1 MSIYTSGKQLLPL
14 RFYNVM
20 VDTNQIS
27 LSRETSN
34 RVVAYCTATS
44 YHIKSLFAV
53 LKAHYKATLFRD
65 VVHIEMGS
73 PDDDIRDIFCF
84 PYGVALFWGFT
95 EQEELEF
102 LQEIKQFEHRP
113 QEPPEREAMHFSFGT
128 SPKIE
133 EEEIILPDTD
143 LFSRLAV
150 SHGLAQSVK
159 LAIFESVIQ
168 KTIDTTK
175 NIPEQ
180 LAARGKI
187 PLSKREIRKKMGELF
202 IERSSVNLHSDIL
215 DVPEFFWDH
224 SEVEPLYTMIA
235 NHLDLET
242 RIEVLN
248 QRLDIVHD
256 LFEMLGNELNHQH
269 SSKLEWIIIWLIVIE
284 VLLTLFKPH
293 G

>member
-1 MSIYTSGKQLLPL
+1 MTENTLQPL
-14 RFYNVM
+14 ESKRC
-20 VDTNQIS
+20 
-27 LSRETSN
+27 
-34 RVVAYCTATS
+34 VAYCTATS
-44 YHIKSLFAV
+44 YHLKSLFEA
-53 LKAHYKATLFRD
+53 LKVRYKATLLRD
-65 VVHIEMGS
+65 VVYVEIGQVHPSINV
-73 PDDDIRDIFCF
+73 RDIFCF
-84 PYGVALFWGFT
+84 AYGVTVFWGF
-95 EQEELEF
+95 EEKEELHF
-102 LQEIKQFEHRP
+102 LKEIKPFEHSSLDGS
-113 QEPPEREAMHFSFGT
+113 ERETMSFSFGAAA
-128 SPKIE
+128 KIE
-133 EEEIILPDTD
+133 EEEIILPDPD

-159 LAIFESVIQ
+159 LATFENAIQ

-180 LAARGKI
+180 LAIRGKI
-187 PLSKREIRKKMGELF
+187 PLGKHEIRKKMGELF

-242 RIEVLN
+242 RLEVLN

-284 VLLTLFKPH
+284 VIVTLLH
-293 G
+293 QYG

>member
-1 MSIYTSGKQLLPL
+1 MPEKPTPEKSIQEKTVQERTVQEEAPRL
-14 RFYNVM
+14 
-20 VDTNQIS
+20 
-27 LSRETSN
+27 
-34 RVVAYCTATS
+34 VAYCTASS
-44 YHIKSLFAV
+44 YN
-53 LKAHYKATLFRD
+53 LKTLFEALKVRYKVTMMRD
-65 VVHIEMGS
+65 VVHVEVGEGEIH
-73 PDDDIRDIFCF
+73 DLFCF
-84 PYGVALFWGFT
+84 GYGVAIFWGFS
-95 EQEELEF
+95 EKEEKKLLRE
-102 LQEIKQFEHRP
+102 LKSFEVKHH
-113 QEPPEREAMHFSFGT
+113 EPFERELMSFSFGKT
-128 SPKIE
+128 PKIE
-133 EEEIILPDTD
+133 EDEIVLPDKD
-143 LFSRLAV
+143 VLSRLAV

-159 LAIFESVIQ
+159 LATFENVIQ

-180 LAARGKI
+180 LSIRGRI

-224 SEVEPLYTMIA
+224 SEVEPLYTLIA

-248 QRLDIVHD
+248 QRLDVVHD

-284 VLLTLFKPH
+284 VVMSIVH
-293 G
+293 HYGY

>member
-1 MSIYTSGKQLLPL
+1 MS
-14 RFYNVM
+14 
-20 VDTNQIS
+20 DTFLDPIAP
-27 LSRETSN
+27 R
-34 RVVAYCTATS
+34 RCIAYCTATS
-44 YHIKSLFAV
+44 YN
-53 LKAHYKATLFRD
+53 LKALFEALKVRYKATLFRD
-65 VVHIEMGS
+65 VVHFEINPNMQ
-73 PDDDIRDIFCF
+73 DIFCF
-84 PYGVALFWGFT
+84 AYGVTVFWGF
-95 EQEELEF
+95 QEKEEKQF
-102 LQEIKQFEHRP
+102 LSEIKNFEYHP
-113 QEPPEREAMHFSFGT
+113 QEAVERELMNFSFGLT
-128 SPKIE
+128 PKIE
-133 EEEIILPDTD
+133 EEEIILPDTE

-159 LAIFESVIQ
+159 LATFENAIQ

-180 LAARGKI
+180 LAIRGKV

-224 SEVEPLYTMIA
+224 SEVEPLYTMVG

-242 RIEVLN
+242 RLEVLN

-269 SSKLEWIIIWLIVIE
+269 SSRLEWIIIWLIVIE
-284 VLLTLFKPH
+284 VVLTLFH
-293 G
+293 QYG